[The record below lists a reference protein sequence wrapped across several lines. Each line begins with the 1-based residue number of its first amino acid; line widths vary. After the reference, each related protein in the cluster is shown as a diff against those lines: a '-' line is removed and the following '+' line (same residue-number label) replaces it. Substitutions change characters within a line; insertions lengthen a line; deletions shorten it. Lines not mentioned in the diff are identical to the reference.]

1 MDGGTEKISMKDN
14 RRKAI
19 INAALFRYYPNK
31 LELVIAVCAC

>member
-1 MDGGTEKISMKDN
+1 MDGAQKKSSMKDH